1 MPKIACSVPSG
12 NGGPIG
18 VPRTRCVPGVTIGVF
33 EYDHWPVEGGVD
45 PTEALDEND
54 SYNALKAG
62 GALVFTGATGT
73 NVNDLRVVLI
83 SGEARR

>member
-1 MPKIACSVPSG
+1 
-12 NGGPIG
+12 
-18 VPRTRCVPGVTIGVF
+18 
-33 EYDHWPVEGGVD
+33 VD
-45 PTEALDEND
+45 PAGALDEND